1 MNKTDQIK
9 AEKIPKDTLIKH
21 EKLIAI
27 LREMGKV
34 LVAFSGGVDSS
45 FLLKVA
51 HDVLGENVLAVIA
64 SSETYPEKE
73 KEEAIRLAK
82 KLNVRYKVIQT
93 KELESSDFANNP
105 PQRCYFCKKELF
117 SKLRDMAKT
126 EGILYVMDGSNYDDT
141 ADFRPGAKAAEELG
155 IRSPLREAHLGKS
168 EIRQLSKISSLPT
181 WNKPSL
187 ACLSSRFPYYTKI
200 DTKSLRQVAQA
211 EECLRKLGF
220 IQVRVRHHGQIARI
234 EIEPHEFPKIIDK
247 KVNETIV
254 KNFKKFG
261 YVYIALDLAGYRS
274 GSMNE
279 PLNLVRRKK
288 DRAGLVELARSVE
301 KSKTS
306 LRGKKAR
313 KARYRI
319 DGTDRPD

>member
-1 MNKTDQIK
+1 MNKTNQINK
-9 AEKIPKDTLIKH
+9 EEIPHLTLSKH
-21 EKLIAI
+21 EKLKSI

-34 LVAFSGGVDSS
+34 LVAFSGGVDST

-73 KEEAIRLAK
+73 REEATRLAQ
-82 KLNVRYKVIQT
+82 KLNVRYKVIHT
-93 KELESSDFANNP
+93 KELESSDFSSNP

-117 SKLRDMAKT
+117 SKLKDIA
-126 EGILYVMDGSNYDDT
+126 EAEEIPYILDGSNYDDM
-141 ADFRPGAKAAEELG
+141 ADFRPGTNAGEELG
-155 IRSPLREAHLGKS
+155 IRSPLREAHLGKN
-168 EIRQLSKISSLPT
+168 EIRQLSKRSSLPT

-200 DTKSLRQVAQA
+200 NKKNIKKVAQA

-220 IQVRVRHHGQIARI
+220 VQIRVRHHGQIARI
-234 EIEPHEFPKIIDK
+234 EIEPHEFPKIIEK
-247 KVNETIV
+247 KVRETIV

-261 YVYIALDLAGYRS
+261 YFYIALDLAGFRS

-279 PLNLVRRKK
+279 PLDLTRDKKQEEKRKP
-288 DRAGLVELARSVE
+288 SN
-301 KSKTS
+301 
-306 LRGKKAR
+306 KK
-313 KARYRI
+313 
-319 DGTDRPD
+319 

>member
-1 MNKTDQIK
+1 MNKTNQINT
-9 AEKIPKDTLIKH
+9 EKIPNLTLSKH
-21 EKLIAI
+21 EKLKSV

-34 LVAFSGGVDSS
+34 LVAFSGGVDST

-73 KEEAIRLAK
+73 REEAIRLAQ
-82 KLNVRYKVIQT
+82 KLNVRYKVIHT
-93 KELESSDFANNP
+93 KELESPDFASNP

-117 SKLRDMAKT
+117 SKLKDIA
-126 EGILYVMDGSNYDDT
+126 EAEEIPYILDGSNYDDM
-141 ADFRPGAKAAEELG
+141 ADFRPGTNAAEELD
-155 IRSPLREAHLGKS
+155 IRSPLREAHLRKS

-200 DTKSLRQVAQA
+200 NKKDLKKIAQA

-220 IQVRVRHHGQIARI
+220 VQIRVRHHGQIARI
-234 EIEPHEFPKIIDK
+234 EIEPHEFPKIIEK
-247 KVNETIV
+247 KVKETIV

-261 YVYIALDLAGYRS
+261 YVYIALDLVGYRS

-279 PLNLVRRKK
+279 PLNL
-288 DRAGLVELARSVE
+288 
-301 KSKTS
+301 T
-306 LRGKKAR
+306 RGKKKEEKR
-313 KARYRI
+313 KPRNKK
-319 DGTDRPD
+319 